1 MGDIERLLLKAA
13 TKGLVEN
20 LSRNGIGM
28 ADLLEDGVNYYLD
41 GQEYMIT
48 CKKVEDDE

>member
-13 TKGLVEN
+13 ARGLVEN
-20 LSRNGIGM
+20 LSRKGIGI
-28 ADLLEDGVNYYLD
+28 ADLLDDGVHYYLD
-41 GQEYMIT
+41 GLEYVIT